1 MNLNLARYA
10 WDTGALVSIL
20 GLLTVF
26 SVLVIIMLVLMIM
39 ERIFA
44 KKPEAPK
51 KEVKETKPEA
61 KDVQAP
67 RKKPEVTAK
76 KPVAQNDAELV
87 AVISA
92 AIAASM
98 GVPARSLKIKSF
110 KRVGK
115 AWNDASRQENIYNS
129 L

>member
-1 MNLNLARYA
+1 MNLNLSQYA

-26 SVLVIIMLVLMIM
+26 TVLAIIMIVLIIM

-44 KKPEAPK
+44 KNSSPK
-51 KEVKETKPEA
+51 KTVAKEKAPEA
-61 KDVQAP
+61 K
-67 RKKPEVTAK
+67 PEVKVEKAPIKNT
-76 KPVAQNDAELV
+76 DDGELV
-87 AVISA
+87 AVITA

-98 GVPARSLKIKSF
+98 GVPQRSIKIKSF

-115 AWNDASRQENIYNS
+115 AWNDASRQENVYNNF
-129 L
+129 